1 MTDVAALSDCIC
13 LDTTLLSGLSECIQT
28 SCAYNEQLV
37 ASSAA
42 NSLCAAYPK
51 ESRSRDVQTASVVT
65 LALVIPVVL
74 ARCAARWQVMKKLCL
89 DDWTAL
95 LGMVLLAALAAME
108 YVSARMGF
116 GNHYWNVK
124 PSDGPVLLQ
133 IFYAAQIL
141 YILIQL
147 SAKVS
152 IALLFIR
159 LFPARWIHRTLKIF
173 IAFMVGHG
181 LIFVSVIIFQCWPI
195 YSIWDKSVTGSKCV
209 DVTAV
214 AYVGA
219 ALSIAEDIFLV
230 LLPITELR
238 KLQVTQRQRVL
249 LSFMF
254 AIGSFAAVT
263 SMIRL
268 KYMVMFANTF
278 DSTSVF
284 LGSLPPLRPWI
295 IRLVPRV
302 SVSWTKTRTKK
313 SESGLPQSG
322 HDGSTDKDAEAKPSR
337 PEIAAIDNESL
348 PLSIYGCDKKSPSYA
363 MSTISSMRASDCW
376 KMAPD
381 SPGLLPTS
389 SGQSNPTLESNSL
402 KKSTSLEFNQRVS
415 EDLESNP
422 ARDTWTSLGRETW
435 SQSAAERLSSKFT
448 GPRAG

>member
-28 SCAYNEQLV
+28 SCAYSDQLV

-42 NSLCAAYPK
+42 NSLCAVYPK
-51 ESRSRDVQTASVVT
+51 ESRSRDVQIASVVT

-74 ARCAARWQVMKKLCL
+74 ARCAARLQVMKKLCL

-95 LGMVLLAALAAME
+95 LGMILLAALAAME

-181 LIFVSVIIFQCWPI
+181 LIFVTVMVFQCWPI

-209 DVTAV
+209 DVTTV

-254 AIGSFAAVT
+254 AIGS
-263 SMIRL
+263 L
-268 KYMVMFANTF
+268 
-278 DSTSVF
+278 
-284 LGSLPPLRPWI
+284 
-295 IRLVPRV
+295 
-302 SVSWTKTRTKK
+302 
-313 SESGLPQSG
+313 
-322 HDGSTDKDAEAKPSR
+322 
-337 PEIAAIDNESL
+337 
-348 PLSIYGCDKKSPSYA
+348 
-363 MSTISSMRASDCW
+363 
-376 KMAPD
+376 
-381 SPGLLPTS
+381 
-389 SGQSNPTLESNSL
+389 
-402 KKSTSLEFNQRVS
+402 
-415 EDLESNP
+415 
-422 ARDTWTSLGRETW
+422 
-435 SQSAAERLSSKFT
+435 
-448 GPRAG
+448 